1 MNRWNIPDPALYA
14 MLFGSLSGIA
24 AGMLMLKIGQE
35 TTEQDW
41 LRFAG
46 ITLAVISL
54 IPLSIS
60 GIAAYKKDAGRRRT
74 GMEQIALGLH
84 CISASGAI
92 TAIALITEGTH
103 HETGGRLAQAA
114 LLLWITTTIIHLAY
128 DKIRAC
134 NGNDEN
140 RDGYAPGRQ
149 TKPEV
154 EQGEQ

>member
-24 AGMLMLKIGQE
+24 AGMLMFKIGQE
-35 TTEQDW
+35 TTGQDW

-74 GMEQIALGLH
+74 GMEQIALALH

-92 TAIALITEGTH
+92 TAITLIAEGTH
-103 HETGGRLAQAA
+103 AETGGRLAQAA

-128 DKIRAC
+128 DKIRTR

-140 RDGYAPGRQ
+140 RDDYVPERR
-149 TKPEV
+149 TKPEA